1 MDKLTEKVQKFWT
14 ENETALR
21 SLHYTSVSARKFA
34 GIISLVVE
42 FNPITENDPW
52 VIISYE
58 SGKYL
63 VLENMDGEL
72 PGRTTQIF
80 YGAYKRLGNALNSVL
95 LGNSLTDRKYKLW
108 Q

>member
-14 ENETALR
+14 DNEKMLR
-21 SLHYTSVSARKFA
+21 SLHYKSVSTWKYD
-34 GIISLVVE
+34 GISLVE
-42 FNPITENDPW
+42 FTPMTENDPW

-72 PGRTTQIF
+72 PGHTNQRF
-80 YGAYKRLGNALNSVL
+80 YGSYKRLGNALNSVL
-95 LGNSLTDRKYKLW
+95 LGNSLTNRKYELW
-108 Q
+108 

>member
-1 MDKLTEKVQKFWT
+1 MDRLTEKVQKFWT
-14 ENETALR
+14 ENETALL
-21 SLHYTSVSARKFA
+21 SLHYASVSTMDSD
-34 GIISLVVE
+34 GILSLIE

-72 PGRTTQIF
+72 PGYTNQRF
-80 YGAYKRLGNALNSVL
+80 YGAYKNLGSALNSVL
-95 LGNSLTDRKYKLW
+95 LGNSLTDRKYELW
-108 Q
+108 